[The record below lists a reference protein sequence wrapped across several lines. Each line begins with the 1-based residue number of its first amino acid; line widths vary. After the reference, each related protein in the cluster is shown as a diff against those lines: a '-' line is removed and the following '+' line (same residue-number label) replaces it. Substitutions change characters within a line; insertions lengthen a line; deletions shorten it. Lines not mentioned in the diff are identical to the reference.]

1 MKDRTVLFNDNWKFR
16 LFPVDTGYEAASR
29 ADFTQD
35 VEIPH
40 DWLIYDT
47 ENLYKSGEG
56 WYKKTFE
63 YKKDGRLCSID
74 FDGVYMDSTVYVNGR
89 EAGTW
94 RHGYSSFSYDIT
106 DLLADGENTIMVQV
120 RYNAPNSRWYSGA
133 GIYRNVYLTRTAPV
147 HIVRDGVYISADG
160 ESGSVTV
167 TVETVGEYD
176 SVRHTVYDMDGHP
189 CGEFT
194 GEKYTLAEY
203 KKWSVDTPYLYTLK
217 TELIAD
223 GNTVDEVENVFGF
236 RTIKFDP
243 DEGFFLNGEYMKLKG
258 VCLHHDL
265 GALGAAVNYRA
276 TERQIQLMKKMGVNA
291 VRSSHNM
298 PSRELVDICDRLGML
313 LDTESFDMWELS
325 KTEFDN
331 ARFFKETAHD
341 DVKSWVR
348 RDRNHPCVIM
358 WSIGNEI
365 YDTHASDHGYEI
377 AEMLK
382 DYVQESD
389 PRGNALPTIASNYIE
404 WERSQKIGKML
415 GLSGYNYTER
425 CYDDHHKKYPDTVIY
440 GSETSSA
447 VRSRGIYHFPADI
460 PLLTHDD
467 HQCSS
472 LDNCCVSWGRP
483 AEDAWKQ
490 DRDRKFCAGQFIWT
504 GIDYIGEP
512 TPYSTKN
519 SYFGAVDTAGIPKDI
534 YYFYQSV
541 WTDSEKTPMIHLLPY
556 WDFNEGQLIDV
567 IAYTNAPAAELFL
580 NGRSLGVQKI
590 DHARGEKLHAHWQ
603 VPYEKGVL
611 TVNALDNNGSI
622 IASDVQK
629 SFGDPVKVCI
639 SADRTEISADGRDL
653 CFAEIYTADKDG
665 TFVANA
671 RNRIKLEVTGGR
683 ILGMDN
689 GDSTDFEQ
697 YKTDSR
703 RLFSG
708 RLTAIIAANGN
719 TGDIK
724 VKALSEGLESAEI
737 TVKAISYTPLD
748 GTSTPVKCI
757 CFTESKRDIP
767 VRKLELLSDGE
778 LKLDESKTAAEIK
791 CKIYPENATY
801 SDITCKVVK
810 SNSVEANFAEAVYEN
825 GAVKVTAKGDGEGFV
840 RVYAFNGSEYPQV
853 ISDAAISVSGL
864 GEAIHDPYAKMI
876 SAAAYSFSSVPV
888 NVINDG
894 ALGGFT
900 KPCSF
905 GFFNIDFGAAGTDK
919 IRIYI
924 GNCANRDIP
933 VKIYDGEAADENF
946 VYTAMFPHNNGWDG
960 FYPVEFALPRTLKG
974 IRTITFAIE
983 DNCIFGGFEFIPNE
997 KAYAKLNAADSDK
1010 IYGDDFTING
1020 SCVENIGN
1028 NVVLDFGKM
1037 NFTEGTERL
1046 MICGRTPN
1054 PINTIQ
1060 LRYVENG
1067 VNKTQLLEFEQAPE
1081 YTERSFDIERIG
1093 GEAEV
1098 SFMFMPGSRF
1108 DFESFRFER
1117 AEK

>member
-1 MKDRTVLFNDNWKFR
+1 MTERTVLFNDNWKFR
-16 LFPVDTGYEAASR
+16 LFPVDTGYDTASK
-29 ADFTQD
+29 ADFTDD

-74 FDGVYMDSTVYVNGR
+74 FDGVYMDSTVYVNGV

-94 RHGYSSFSYDIT
+94 RHGYASFSYDMT
-106 DLLADGENTIMVQV
+106 DLLTDGENTVMVQV
-120 RYNAPNSRWYSGA
+120 RYTAPNSRWYSGA
-133 GIYRNVYLTRTAPV
+133 GIFRNVYITKTAPM
-147 HIVRDGVYISADG
+147 HIARDGVYISADG
-160 ESGSVTV
+160 ESGAVTV
-167 TVETVGEYD
+167 TVEAVGEYD
-176 SVRHTVYDMDGHP
+176 SVRHTVYDMDGQV
-189 CGEFT
+189 CGDFS
-194 GEKYTLAEY
+194 GEEYALADY

-217 TELIAD
+217 TELIAGGD
-223 GNTVDEVENVFGF
+223 TVDEVENVFGF

-291 VRSSHNM
+291 IRTSHNM

-313 LDTESFDMWELS
+313 MDSESFDMWELS

-331 ARFFKETAHD
+331 ARFFKDTAHA
-341 DVKSWVR
+341 DVASWVR

-377 AEMLK
+377 AEMLR
-382 DYVQESD
+382 DYVLEYD

-404 WERSQKIGKML
+404 WERAQKIGEML
-415 GLSGYNYTER
+415 GISGYNYTER
-425 CYDDHHKKYPDTVIY
+425 CYDHHHKKYPDTVIY

-472 LDNCCVSWGRP
+472 LANCCVSWGRP
-483 AEDAWKQ
+483 AEDAWIK

-541 WTDSEKTPMIHLLPY
+541 WTDVKTAPMIHLLPY

-580 NGRSLGVQKI
+580 NGTSLGIQKI
-590 DHARGEKLHAHWQ
+590 DHINGDKLHAHWQ
-603 VPYEKGVL
+603 VPYEKGEL
-611 TVNALDNNGSI
+611 TVNALDENGNV

-629 SFGDPVKVCI
+629 SFSDPVRLCI
-639 SADRTEISADGRDL
+639 SADKRRISADGRDL
-653 CFAEIYTADKDG
+653 CFLEIYTVDKDG

-671 RNRIKLEVTGGR
+671 RNRVKLEISGGR

-689 GDSTDFEQ
+689 GDSTDYEQ
-697 YKTDSR
+697 YKTDNR

-708 RLTAIIAANGN
+708 ELTAIIAADGN
-719 TGDIK
+719 SGEIH
-724 VKALSEGLESAEI
+724 VKAVSEGLESAEVY
-737 TVKAISYTPLD
+737 VKALDYTPAE
-748 GTSTPVKCI
+748 GTAMPVKVKYL
-757 CFTESKRDIP
+757 TEYNRDIP
-767 VRKLELLSDGE
+767 VRKLELLSQDKI
-778 LKLDESKTAAEIK
+778 KLDKNSISTEIS

-801 SDITCKVVK
+801 SDIICKVVK
-810 SNSVEANFAEAVYEN
+810 ANSVEANFADAIYEN
-825 GAVKVTAKGDGEGFV
+825 GTVKITAKGDGEGFV
-840 RVYAFNGSEYPQV
+840 RVYAHNGSEYPQV

-864 GEAIHDPYAKMI
+864 GEAISDPYTKMI
-876 SAAAYSFSSVPV
+876 VAAAYSFSSIPV

-900 KPCSF
+900 QPCSF
-905 GFFNIDFGAAGTDK
+905 GFNNIDFGAAGTDV
-919 IRIYI
+919 IRLYI
-924 GNCANRDIP
+924 GNSANRDIP
-933 VKIYDGEAADENF
+933 VRIYLGDASEDNL
-946 VYTAMFPHNNGWDG
+946 VYTAMFAHNNGWDRP
-960 FYPVEFALPRTLKG
+960 YPAEFSLPCTIKGVKTL
-974 IRTITFAIE
+974 TFAID

-1010 IYGDDFTING
+1010 IYGDDFAVNG
-1020 SCVENIGN
+1020 CCVENIGN
-1028 NVVLDFGKM
+1028 NVVLDFGIM
-1037 NFTEGTERL
+1037 DFTDGTERL
-1046 MICGRTPN
+1046 VICGRTPN
-1054 PINTIQ
+1054 SVNTIQ

-1067 VNKTQLLEFEQAPE
+1067 VNKTQLLEFEQAYE
-1081 YTERSFDIERIG
+1081 YTEKVFAIDKICG
-1093 GEAEV
+1093 KAEV
-1098 SFMFMPGSRF
+1098 SFMFMPGSKF

-1117 AEK
+1117 A